1 MMSLRA
7 VERRLKIVE
16 ERLIHSLEIP
26 ILIIR
31 EKDFSAGNLPQ
42 GVTKN
47 TNVILIKARKARV
60 GDGGESCIN
69 F

>member
-1 MMSLRA
+1 MMSLKA

-16 ERLIHSLEIP
+16 EKLNNSLEIP

-31 EKDFSAGNLPQ
+31 EKDYSTGSLPQ

-47 TNVILIKARKARV
+47 TNVILIKARKTRV